1 METHYQDLTCSSLDV
16 LELIKGMRPRVA
28 SGPDGIS
35 ARMIKGCAGSIC
47 EPLALLFGK
56 SLSTGSV
63 PLDWKSSAITPIFKA
78 GDPALAS
85 NYWPISLLSL
95 VSKLLERFI
104 HNTLLEHVLEYG
116 HLSPKQFGF
125 RPGSSTQ
132 EAILAATHD
141 WHEALERHNSVA
153 CVFFDLSKAFDSL
166 PHSLVLASLAKV
178 GVCGTLY
185 SWFQSYLSG
194 RQQRVV
200 LNGVSSQPA
209 RVTSGVPQGSI
220 LGPLLFLLSI
230 NSIFDVS
237 LSYNALINVYADDIL
252 LYKEIMS
259 DLDLIA
265 FQSDVSLIVEW
276 VRTTN
281 LHLNSSKTKSLLI
294 SRKRRPPDLRLHVDE
309 VPVEHVPWFRYLGVT
324 ISEDLRWRR
333 HIDEVCCR
341 ARRQLGFL
349 YRCFGVG
356 NMSSFTYMYK
366 MLVLPVLC
374 YCSSIW
380 DPVQKGLC
388 HQLER
393 VQGFAARLATG
404 SWSEDWAT
412 LCSGLGW
419 CKLSTRRQGQKLSL
433 CRRILKGG
441 SIIPCDVFSPA
452 VGRRVARH
460 CMNGCQLKQPFV
472 RTNYH
477 AQSFFI
483 STIPLWNSTL
493 GKIVDLVSDLAFKRT
508 LKSYL
513 TIN

>member
-1 METHYQDLTCSSLDV
+1 M
-16 LELIKGMRPRVA
+16 
-28 SGPDGIS
+28 
-35 ARMIKGCAGSIC
+35 
-47 EPLALLFGK
+47 
-56 SLSTGSV
+56 
-63 PLDWKSSAITPIFKA
+63 
-78 GDPALAS
+78 
-85 NYWPISLLSL
+85 
-95 VSKLLERFI
+95 
-104 HNTLLEHVLEYG
+104 
-116 HLSPKQFGF
+116 
-125 RPGSSTQ
+125 
-132 EAILAATHD
+132 
-141 WHEALERHNSVA
+141 
-153 CVFFDLSKAFDSL
+153 FFYLSKAIDSL

-309 VPVEHVPWFRYLGVT
+309 VPVECVPWFRYLGVT
-324 ISEDLRWRR
+324 ISEVLRWRR

-349 YRCFGVG
+349 YRC
-356 NMSSFTYMYK
+356 
-366 MLVLPVLC
+366 LVLVICPASPTCTRCLS
-374 YCSSIW
+374 Y
-380 DPVQKGLC
+380 QY
-388 HQLER
+388 
-393 VQGFAARLATG
+393 FATALVSGTLFRRGYVTNWNVSRDLLA
-404 SWSEDWAT
+404 W
-412 LCSGLGW
+412 
-419 CKLSTRRQGQKLSL
+419 RQE
-433 CRRILKGG
+433 
-441 SIIPCDVFSPA
+441 
-452 VGRRVARH
+452 VGRKIGLPCAQGWDGVSFPRGGKAR
-460 CMNGCQLKQPFV
+460 
-472 RTNYH
+472 
-477 AQSFFI
+477 S
-483 STIPLWNSTL
+483 
-493 GKIVDLVSDLAFKRT
+493 
-508 LKSYL
+508 
-513 TIN
+513 